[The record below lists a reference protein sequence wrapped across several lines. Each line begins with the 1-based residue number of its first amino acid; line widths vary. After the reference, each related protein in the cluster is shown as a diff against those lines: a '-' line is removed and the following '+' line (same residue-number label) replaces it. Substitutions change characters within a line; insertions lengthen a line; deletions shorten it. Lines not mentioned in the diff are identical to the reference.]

1 MKFCCHFVATAGTHG
16 EKALVLLDF
25 FWNAITPTRCRDSWL
40 NEFCLGIICSCSS
53 ENFDSPYYRSC
64 TMDAYQNLISGDKH
78 WDACKTVVSRGLCF
92 LLYWS
97 IDWKS
102 STRSHIGCV
111 NNLLHRDLIVMLLR
125 KQLCK
130 CGENRISCFLLPS
143 VHIFLPNNSQN
154 LFRTECSVK
163 SASCFLTS
171 FSIQ

>member
-1 MKFCCHFVATAGTHG
+1 MSVGQAHSRVDDMP
-16 EKALVLLDF
+16 EQF
-25 FWNAITPTRCRDSWL
+25 FTQG
-40 NEFCLGIICSCSS
+40 FQQIILRFKMSIKG
-53 ENFDSPYYRSC
+53 RS
-64 TMDAYQNLISGDKH
+64 
-78 WDACKTVVSRGLCF
+78 
-92 LLYWS
+92 
-97 IDWKS
+97 
-102 STRSHIGCV
+102 SHIGCV